1 MAAGATVS
9 LVGGNH
15 ISVDALS
22 GAGTVQN
29 INNWGTGILT
39 VGQNNG
45 RAGSRRAARQRR
57 PLALTKPIRNAD
69 PVRQQHL
76 HRRHHH
82 QRRCPADRR
91 RRIHRHPGHG
101 GRGQQRLPGLQPLR
115 NPHRD
120 RRHQRHRNPHP
131 GRTWTTTG
139 RGRQLHRHHLC
150 QPGRPRRQRLAP
162 VRRTDRRLRPGH
174 LRGGGAAG
182 SVTLPD
188 GSTFEPGDETDN
200 WLELQELSSE
210 TTVLKY
216 ELQTRPGTGIPGDH
230 VTVAGAFVLDGL
242 LQIGNRAS
250 QPDPYDFTTA
260 VEGDSWLLMTYAPG
274 SLSDNGLIVDIP
286 NSAPLADGL
295 SYSVAT
301 NAIDASTSG
310 VYLTVV
316 AVPEAGTGALAVLG
330 LVLLLRRRLRR

>member
-1 MAAGATVS
+1 MSTRAPSSSAARSRPPDGSTS
-9 LVGGNH
+9 PP
-15 ISVDALS
+15 
-22 GAGTVQN
+22 
-29 INNWGTGILT
+29 WPP
-39 VGQNNG
+39 
-45 RAGSRRAARQRR
+45 SRRRGRR
-57 PLALTKPIRNAD
+57 K
-69 PVRQQHL
+69 
-76 HRRHHH
+76 
-82 QRRCPADRR
+82 
-91 RRIHRHPGHG
+91 RHP
-101 GRGQQRLPGLQPLR
+101 
-115 NPHRD
+115 
-120 RRHQRHRNPHP
+120 
-131 GRTWTTTG
+131 
-139 RGRQLHRHHLC
+139 
-150 QPGRPRRQRLAP
+150 
-162 VRRTDRRLRPGH
+162 
-174 LRGGGAAG
+174 AG
-182 SVTLPD
+182 W
-188 GSTFEPGDETDN
+188 STFEPGDETDN